1 MVHTSEL
8 TLSQMENITM
18 TTSTQFVAQLQK
30 DNEALFEAS
39 KMNVKA
45 YFESKDNS
53 MEALVEHFTGRMVN
67 ERMNMVEI
75 SNQVANMPADAD
87 PIELQN
93 LSKQAMDEAI
103 HFRMVKECIEKIT
116 GEELDVAAAMAAE
129 AAKPTAK
136 GADLLEAYEASSD
149 AAALAVYQIVAEG
162 RAAAVWSQ
170 MAETIEDSFIS
181 KSYAK
186 IAKDEG
192 FHSTIGEMKLEAIAT
207 TPEVQAHVL
216 NIVDG
221 MRKDLFDVSCENT
234 VEAAGSRELVN
245 EAYGW

>member
-1 MVHTSEL
+1 
-8 TLSQMENITM
+8 M
-18 TTSTQFVAQLQK
+18 TTGKQFVEQLRK
-30 DNEALFEAS
+30 DNEALFTAS

-75 SNQVANMPADAD
+75 SKKVASMPADAD
-87 PIELQN
+87 PMELQN

-116 GEELDVAAAMAAE
+116 GEELDVDAAIAAE
-129 AAKPTAK
+129 AAKPQAK

-149 AAALAVYQIVAEG
+149 DAALAVYQMVAEG

-170 MAETIEDSFIS
+170 MAETIEDSFIA

-192 FHSTIGEMKLEAIAT
+192 FHSTIGEMKLEEIAT
-207 TPEVQAHVL
+207 DEATQARVL
-216 NIVDG
+216 DIVNG
-221 MRKDLFDVSCENT
+221 MRKDLFEVSCANT
-234 VEAAGSRELVN
+234 VEAAGSRALVN

>member
-18 TTSTQFVAQLQK
+18 TTATQFVEQLRK

-116 GEELDVAAAMAAE
+116 GEELDVAKAMADE

-149 AAALAVYQIVAEG
+149 AAALAVYQMVAEG

-170 MAETIEDSFIS
+170 MAESIEDSFIA

-192 FHSTIGEMKLEAIAT
+192 FHSTIGEMKLESIAT
-207 TPEVQAHVL
+207 TPEAQAHVL

-221 MRKDLFDVSCENT
+221 MRKDLFDVSCANT
-234 VEAAGSRELVN
+234 TTAAGSKELVA

>member
-1 MVHTSEL
+1 
-8 TLSQMENITM
+8 M

-30 DNEALFEAS
+30 DNEALFTAS

-45 YFESKDNS
+45 YFESKNNS
-53 MEALVEHFTGRMVN
+53 MEELVEHFTGRMVN

-75 SNQVANMPADAD
+75 SRQVASMPADAD

-93 LSKQAMDEAI
+93 LSKQAHDEAV

-116 GEELDVAAAMAAE
+116 GETLDVDAAIKAE
-129 AAKPTAK
+129 AAKPQAK
-136 GADLLEAYEASSD
+136 GADLLDAYEASSD
-149 AAALAVYQIVAEG
+149 EAALAVYQIVAEG
-162 RAAAVWSQ
+162 RAAAVCAQ
-170 MAETIEDSFIS
+170 MAESIEDEFIA

-192 FHSTIGEMKLEAIAT
+192 FHSTIGAMKLEEIAT

-216 NIVDG
+216 DIVDG
-221 MRKDLFDVSCENT
+221 MRKDLYNVSCLNT
-234 VEAAGSRELVN
+234 VKAEGSDELVN

>member
-1 MVHTSEL
+1 
-8 TLSQMENITM
+8 M
-18 TTSTQFVAQLQK
+18 TTSTQFVEQLQK
-30 DNEALFEAS
+30 DNEALFTAS

-53 MEALVEHFTGRMVN
+53 PEALVEHFIGRMVN

-75 SNQVANMPADAD
+75 SRQVANMPADAD

-116 GEELDVAAAMAAE
+116 GEELDVAKAIADE

-136 GADLLEAYEASSD
+136 GADLLDAYEASND
-149 AAALAVYQIVAEG
+149 EAALAVYQIVAEG

-170 MAETIEDSFIS
+170 MAETIEDEFIA

-192 FHSTIGEMKLEAIAT
+192 FHSTIGAMKLEKIAT
-207 TPEVQAHVL
+207 DAGTQAHVL
-216 NIVDG
+216 EIVDG
-221 MRKDLFDVSCENT
+221 MRKDLFEVSCKNT
-234 VEAAGSRELVN
+234 MEANGSRELVN

>member
-1 MVHTSEL
+1 
-8 TLSQMENITM
+8 M
-18 TTSTQFVAQLQK
+18 TTATQFVEQLRK

-75 SNQVANMPADAD
+75 SRQVANMPADAD

-116 GEELDVAAAMAAE
+116 GEELDVAKAMADE

-149 AAALAVYQIVAEG
+149 AAALAVYQMVAEG

-170 MAETIEDSFIS
+170 MAESIEDSFIA

-192 FHSTIGEMKLEAIAT
+192 FHSTIGEMKLESIAT
-207 TPEVQAHVL
+207 TPEAQAHVL

-221 MRKDLFDVSCENT
+221 MRKDLFDVSCANT
-234 VEAAGSRELVN
+234 TTAAGSKELVA

>member
-18 TTSTQFVAQLQK
+18 TTATQFVEQLRK

-87 PIELQN
+87 PIELQK
-93 LSKQAMDEAI
+93 KQA
-103 HFRMVKECIEKIT
+103 
-116 GEELDVAAAMAAE
+116 
-129 AAKPTAK
+129 P
-136 GADLLEAYEASSD
+136 
-149 AAALAVYQIVAEG
+149 
-162 RAAAVWSQ
+162 
-170 MAETIEDSFIS
+170 
-181 KSYAK
+181 
-186 IAKDEG
+186 
-192 FHSTIGEMKLEAIAT
+192 
-207 TPEVQAHVL
+207 
-216 NIVDG
+216 
-221 MRKDLFDVSCENT
+221 SCC
-234 VEAAGSRELVN
+234 G
-245 EAYGW
+245 

>member
-1 MVHTSEL
+1 
-8 TLSQMENITM
+8 M

-116 GEELDVAAAMAAE
+116 GEELDVAKAIADE

-170 MAETIEDSFIS
+170 MAETIEDSFIA

-186 IAKDEG
+186 IASDEG
-192 FHSTIGEMKLEAIAT
+192 FHSTIGAMKLEEIAT

-221 MRKDLFDVSCENT
+221 MRKDLFDVSCANT
-234 VEAAGSRELVN
+234 VEAAGSR
-245 EAYGW
+245 

>member
-1 MVHTSEL
+1 MVYKSKL

-18 TTSTQFVAQLQK
+18 TTGKQFVEQLRK
-30 DNEALFEAS
+30 DNEALFTAS

-53 MEALVEHFTGRMVN
+53 AEALVEHFTGRMVN

-75 SNQVANMPADAD
+75 SAKVASMPADAD

-129 AAKPTAK
+129 AAKPQAK
-136 GADLLEAYEASSD
+136 GADLLDAYEASTD
-149 AAALAVYQIVAEG
+149 DAALAVYQMVAEG
-162 RAAAVWSQ
+162 RASAVWSQ
-170 MAETIEDSFIS
+170 MAETIEDSFIA

-192 FHSTIGEMKLEAIAT
+192 FHATIGEMKLEEIAT

-216 NIVDG
+216 DIVDG
-221 MRKDLFDVSCENT
+221 MRRDLYNVSCENT
-234 VEAAGSRELVN
+234 MKAEGSDELVK

>member
-1 MVHTSEL
+1 
-8 TLSQMENITM
+8 M

-116 GEELDVAAAMAAE
+116 GEELDVAKAMADE

-149 AAALAVYQIVAEG
+149 AAALAVYQMVAEG

-170 MAETIEDSFIS
+170 MAESIEDSFIA

-192 FHSTIGEMKLEAIAT
+192 FHSTIGEMKLESIAT
-207 TPEVQAHVL
+207 TPEAQAHVL

-221 MRKDLFDVSCENT
+221 MRKDLFDVSCANT
-234 VEAAGSRELVN
+234 TTAAGSKELVA